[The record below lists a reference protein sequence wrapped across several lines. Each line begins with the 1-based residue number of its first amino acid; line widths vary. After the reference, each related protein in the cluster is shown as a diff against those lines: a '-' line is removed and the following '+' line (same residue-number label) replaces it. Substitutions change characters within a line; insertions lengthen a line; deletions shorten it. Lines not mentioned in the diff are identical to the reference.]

1 MNRDL
6 YLIAAMTAAIRAAL
20 DKPLLSEEACRRVAV
35 AVLEGVREVT
45 EGMVEA
51 GLRQRELCEGGPC
64 VIECAWPVMV
74 EALLSEIRG

>member
-1 MNRDL
+1 MIPTL
-6 YLIAAMTAAIRAAL
+6 TASIRTAL
-20 DKPLLSEEACRRVAV
+20 GNPDLSETACRRVAV